1 MSINLDIQGALFP
14 NIFTIL
20 VQLAATLVLFFAAKK
35 LLFKPARNMLAKRA
49 EVMQSSLDEAKNARI
64 IAETNL
70 NNAKEELK
78 NAKAASE
85 RIIISAKTEAQQL
98 RDEMVK
104 KAENDAQAK
113 FDEADRR
120 ILQHQKE
127 IEKEI
132 REEMVNVA
140 MTAVAKLLDEKA
152 TSADDNAA
160 IDRFVKEV
168 SDKS

>member
-85 RIIISAKTEAQQL
+85 RIIISARTEAQQL
-98 RDEMVK
+98 MEQMGK

-113 FDEADRR
+113 IDEADRR

-152 TSADDNAA
+152 TSADDNVA

>member
-85 RIIISAKTEAQQL
+85 RIIISARTEAQQL

-113 FDEADRR
+113 IDEADRR

-152 TSADDNAA
+152 TSADDNTA

>member
-1 MSINLDIQGALFP
+1 
-14 NIFTIL
+14 
-20 VQLAATLVLFFAAKK
+20 
-35 LLFKPARNMLAKRA
+35 
-49 EVMQSSLDEAKNARI
+49 MQSSLDEAKNARI

-85 RIIISAKTEAQQL
+85 RIIISARTEAQQL

-113 FDEADRR
+113 IDEADRR

-140 MTAVAKLLDEKA
+140 MTAVAKLLDENA

-160 IDRFVKEV
+160 IDRFVKEG

>member
-85 RIIISAKTEAQQL
+85 RIIISARTEAQQL

-113 FDEADRR
+113 IDEADRR